1 MKPKDAGKPKTNHP
15 DVSTTEAKW
24 WWSAEDH
31 KFALEVLQLRLRRNI
46 LRFLGQGTRTID
58 EIEKEFGLGIEQAKY
73 HLAMLEEG
81 LVVERVGDSYS
92 STLTGRLYLERVE
105 NRR

>member
-1 MKPKDAGKPKTNHP
+1 MDIPYVELTNMKPED
-15 DVSTTEAKW
+15 EAKW

-46 LRFLGQGTRTID
+46 LRFVGQETRTID
-58 EIEKEFGLGIEQAKY
+58 EIEKEFGLGTEQAKY

-81 LVVERVGDSYS
+81 LVVERVGDSYR
-92 STLTGRLYLERVE
+92 STLTGKLYLERVD